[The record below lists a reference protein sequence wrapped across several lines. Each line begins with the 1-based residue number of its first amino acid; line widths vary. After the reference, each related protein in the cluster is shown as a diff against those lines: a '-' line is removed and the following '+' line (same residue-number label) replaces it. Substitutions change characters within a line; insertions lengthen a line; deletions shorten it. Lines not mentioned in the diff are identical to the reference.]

1 MGSAASGMLNYSA
14 VLQYRKWKD
23 ICSLSRAIE
32 LLTKKFLFS
41 YEQPVSF
48 GSAKAASKQAG

>member
-1 MGSAASGMLNYSA
+1 M
-14 VLQYRKWKD
+14 
-23 ICSLSRAIE
+23 AIE
-32 LLTKKFLFS
+32 LLTKEFLFS

>member
-1 MGSAASGMLNYSA
+1 MGSASGW
-14 VLQYRKWKD
+14 VIR
-23 ICSLSRAIE
+23 SLARAIE

-48 GSAKAASKQAG
+48 SPAKAASKQAG